1 MDINV
6 LTWNGKPE
14 EKAKLETLLD
24 KHKKL
29 RREGV
34 EEVPQKG
41 GGSAAEEVSTVGQH
55 NTGFIPEY
63 EWVVNNNPVFFTVS
77 TFDSTVRRFQ
87 HYHTLIPFL
96 SIDIVFKKAHCL
108 PNI

>member
-41 GGSAAEEVSTVGQH
+41 GGSAAEEVSAVGQH
-55 NTGFIPEY
+55 KTGFPAPKKSFRPAVPSPNVGTVATGSKTE
-63 EWVVNNNPVFFTVS
+63 EQNP
-77 TFDSTVRRFQ
+77 
-87 HYHTLIPFL
+87 L
-96 SIDIVFKKAHCL
+96 
-108 PNI
+108 

>member
-6 LTWNGKPE
+6 LTWSGKPE

-55 NTGFIPEY
+55 KTGFIPEY

-77 TFDSTVRRFQ
+77 TYDITVRRFQ